1 MSTTTIHKGH
11 FSPALELMPEE
22 GKSRYLLGTDQEL
35 TAEQV
40 HQHFGPHADPQVVK
54 DLGFRWVIDYRVI
67 DKKGIGH
74 IWAPEPHYP
83 VISVKNGEY
92 EKLIFRAET
101 DKSKRFKLCSELDDN
116 LVINLDRLRQR
127 WEQIVKD
134 RNQDDRTSK
143 LYEDGYRYEKW
154 SRVVLCS
161 GDRDAANVASCG
173 LEVVWRNSEG
183 IWPAWAVK
191 ELSKYFHE
199 IFIVG
204 DLDRT
209 GALKAHENCDR
220 YLDLKRIYLPA
231 SLMEKKDIR
240 GHQRKDVTDYIE
252 LHGRE
257 SFLRLLNTARPY
269 KIFSYKIKVDKDGA
283 FKEATPEIVKD
294 YIGAFLREHGFF
306 WLKEEA
312 DEWLVKRTGNIIEQ
326 FTVNQVRGFVIKYYE
341 DRSFGLQVRELLKRT
356 GFIRQSIEEDLPIL
370 ENISTNTGGP
380 DQQVLV
386 FEKKTWHV
394 TADKIGQHEPG
405 ALDKMV
411 FKDQVIAPK
420 VKGGKPI
427 PMRIDKPYFE
437 VKADEN
443 GRPVDIEILNYSSRL
458 LQFFSDTSRI
468 YHESEFQRAIE
479 SGCIAQAELYRNRE
493 FMETKQLHT
502 ISGELLTESERATQK
517 MHLIAKLTCFGFFL
531 WTFKHPDQSYGF
543 WLMDAA
549 MKNVKDSNGRS
560 GKSLMVSAW
569 RKFLT
574 YRGENGRNPKL
585 TDKNHLFD
593 KVTKHTRM
601 IVIDDALPW
610 SNFTYFY
617 PWITDTMTVN
627 PKNKETREIPY
638 EESPKMG
645 WTSNYGPP
653 RLDGSSFDRLW
664 IIPFSDFFHSRITDD
679 GKVEIRKP
687 SDYYGGRLFDD
698 FTPDEWCQTFNL
710 AAQCI
715 QLALKYGKV
724 NPPLEAILKREA
736 ANQVGDSLREW
747 LDAEVLPFMV
757 NDSSGRGKIGRN
769 EDGTDAI
776 PQYLAREINGEI
788 YINSKTLFQR
798 FKEESGDRDISQTKF
813 NDRMRKWASQIHKLE
828 VNPTEKC
835 QKDRSWPVK
844 NFPNPI
850 PGKDDVNAQAWYL
863 RRPAPVS
870 TSKGADEWMKVKPEE
885 LPY

>member
-1 MSTTTIHKGH
+1 MEFVS
-11 FSPALELMPEE
+11 
-22 GKSRYLLGTDQEL
+22 
-35 TAEQV
+35 
-40 HQHFGPHADPQVVK
+40 
-54 DLGFRWVIDYRVI
+54 
-67 DKKGIGH
+67 
-74 IWAPEPHYP
+74 
-83 VISVKNGEY
+83 
-92 EKLIFRAET
+92 
-101 DKSKRFKLCSELDDN
+101 
-116 LVINLDRLRQR
+116 
-127 WEQIVKD
+127 
-134 RNQDDRTSK
+134 
-143 LYEDGYRYEKW
+143 
-154 SRVVLCS
+154 
-161 GDRDAANVASCG
+161 AS
-173 LEVVWRNSEG
+173 
-183 IWPAWAVK
+183 
-191 ELSKYFHE
+191 
-199 IFIVG
+199 
-204 DLDRT
+204 
-209 GALKAHENCDR
+209 
-220 YLDLKRIYLPA
+220 
-231 SLMEKKDIR
+231 
-240 GHQRKDVTDYIE
+240 
-252 LHGRE
+252 
-257 SFLRLLNTARPY
+257 
-269 KIFSYKIKVDKDGA
+269 
-283 FKEATPEIVKD
+283 PEIVKD
-294 YIGAFLREHGFF
+294 YIGPFLREHGFF

-326 FTVNQVRGFVIKYYE
+326 FSAKQVRGFVIRYYE
-341 DRSFGLQVRELLKRT
+341 DRHYGLQVRELLKRS
-356 GFIRQSIEEDLPIL
+356 GYILQSIEEDLPIL

-380 DQQVLV
+380 DHQVLV

-394 TADKIGQHEPG
+394 TADKISQYDPG
-405 ALDKMV
+405 ALDKLV
-411 FKDQVIAPK
+411 FRDQVIQPK
-420 VKGGKPI
+420 VKGGKAI
-427 PMRIDKPYFE
+427 PMRIDKPYFQVTE
-437 VKADEN
+437 DSE
-443 GRPVDIEILNYSSRL
+443 GRPVDIEILDYSPRL

-468 YHESEFQRAIE
+468 HHEAEFQRAVAAGHI
-479 SGCIAQAELYRNRE
+479 QPAELYRNRE
-493 FMETKQLHT
+493 FMAVKELHT
-502 ISGELLTESERATQK
+502 ISGSFLTEDEKKAQK

-593 KVTKHTRM
+593 KVTKHTRL

-627 PKNKETREIPY
+627 PKNKETREIAY

-664 IIPFSDFFHSRITDD
+664 IIPFSDFFHSRITPE
-679 GKVEIRKP
+679 GTVEIRKP

-724 NPPLEAILKREA
+724 NPPLDDIIKREA
-736 ANQVGDSLREW
+736 ANQVGDNLREW
-747 LDAEVLPFMV
+747 LDSEVLPFMV
-757 NDSSGRGKIGRN
+757 NDANGRGKIGSN

-788 YINSKTLFQR
+788 YINSKTLFAK

-813 NDRMRKWASQIHKLE
+813 NDRMRKWATQIHKLE
-828 VNPTEKC
+828 VNPPEKC

-850 PGKDDVNAQAWYL
+850 PGKDESNAQSWYL
-863 RRPAPVS
+863 RRPAPVL
-870 TSKGADEWMKVKPEE
+870 KANGANEWMNLKDSER
-885 LPY
+885 PY